1 MFERIL
7 KYRRDLHQIPELD
20 FDLPKTSAYVRSV
33 LEKLPCEVFSP
44 DGHAVCAWFDAGA
57 HEAVA
62 FRSDM
67 DALPICEVSGVPFS
81 SRHQGHMHACGHDG
95 HMAMVLELAQ
105 YVASVKDRLKKNV
118 LLVFQPAEETTGGA
132 QFICQSGVFAQ
143 KNVKAI
149 YGFHLWPDLPLG
161 QPVTRPGPLLAAS
174 CEVTVDIEG
183 KSTHIAK
190 SEDGADALLAA
201 SRFVV
206 GAEKILDDLHAAEG
220 PWCTLKFG
228 LLQAG
233 TVRNAIAA
241 HAHLEG
247 SLRVFSESAFKMG
260 RDRLNALGE
269 QIDKDLGVKVHVDAP
284 EGYPP
289 VVNDEKLFED
299 AKKRLP
305 SLEMLP
311 KPLLIAEDFAYYQRT
326 LPGLFILLGTGTG
339 IPLHSDRFNFDEK
352 VLEKGVEIYKHFI
365 DLKD

>member
-20 FDLPKTSAYVRSV
+20 FDLPKTTAYVRSV

-105 YVASVKDRLKKNV
+105 YVASVKDRLKQNV

-132 QFICQSGVFAQ
+132 QFICQSGIFAQ

-161 QPVTRPGPLLAAS
+161 QPATRPGPLLAAS

-233 TVRNAIAA
+233 TVRNA
-241 HAHLEG
+241 
-247 SLRVFSESAFKMG
+247 
-260 RDRLNALGE
+260 
-269 QIDKDLGVKVHVDAP
+269 KVHVDAP

-299 AKKRLP
+299 AQKRLP
-305 SLEMLP
+305 NLEMLP

>member
-1 MFERIL
+1 M
-7 KYRRDLHQIPELD
+7 
-20 FDLPKTSAYVRSV
+20 V
-33 LEKLPCEVFSP
+33 
-44 DGHAVCAWFDAGA
+44 
-57 HEAVA
+57 
-62 FRSDM
+62 FRS
-67 DALPICEVSGVPFS
+67 
-81 SRHQGHMHACGHDG
+81 
-95 HMAMVLELAQ
+95 
-105 YVASVKDRLKKNV
+105 
-118 LLVFQPAEETTGGA
+118 
-132 QFICQSGVFAQ
+132 
-143 KNVKAI
+143 
-149 YGFHLWPDLPLG
+149 
-161 QPVTRPGPLLAAS
+161 AA
-174 CEVTVDIEG
+174 
-183 KSTHIAK
+183 
-190 SEDGADALLAA
+190 
-201 SRFVV
+201 
-206 GAEKILDDLHAAEG
+206 DDLHAAEG

-260 RDRLNALGE
+260 RDRLYALGE
-269 QIDKDLGVKVHVDAP
+269 QIAKDLGVKVHVDAP

-305 SLEMLP
+305 NLEMLP

>member
-20 FDLPKTSAYVRSV
+20 FDLPKTTAYVRSV

-161 QPVTRPGPLLAAS
+161 QPATRPGP
-174 CEVTVDIEG
+174 
-183 KSTHIAK
+183 
-190 SEDGADALLAA
+190 LLAA

-269 QIDKDLGVKVHVDAP
+269 QIAKDLGVKVHVDAP